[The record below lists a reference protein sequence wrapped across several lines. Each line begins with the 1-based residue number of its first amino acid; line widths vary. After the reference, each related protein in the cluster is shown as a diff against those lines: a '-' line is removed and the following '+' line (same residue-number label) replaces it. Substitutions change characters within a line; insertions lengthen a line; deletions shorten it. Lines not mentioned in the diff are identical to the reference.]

1 MSCPLAMRV
10 CACHA
15 KYLHVVN
22 WSNDFKDVK
31 SCAFV
36 FVSYWTVL
44 DSAGN
49 CISHRSFYYDTTV

>member
-1 MSCPLAMRV
+1 M

-15 KYLHVVN
+15 KFLHVVN

-31 SCAFV
+31 MCAFV

-44 DSAGN
+44 DSGGV
-49 CISHRSFYYDTTV
+49 CISHHSFYDTAV

>member
-1 MSCPLAMRV
+1 MRV

-22 WSNDFKDVK
+22 WSKDFKDVK
-31 SCAFV
+31 ICAFV

-44 DSAGN
+44 DSVGI
-49 CISHRSFYYDTTV
+49 CILHHSFFL